1 MFSTDNHLQHVR
13 TSRPYRGALLWATVL
28 THADDD
34 GCYRPS
40 SFARLRRD
48 LATGGQEKASTAD
61 CHTAIRQAI
70 SQGILTPD
78 SDQTRLCL
86 AGAEVAA

>member
-1 MFSTDNHLQHVR
+1 MFDALAHLSRVR
-13 TSRPYRGALLWATVL
+13 TGKPYRAALLWATVL

-40 SFARLRRD
+40 SFAELRRA
-48 LATGGQEKASTAD
+48 LATGEQEKASTAD
-61 CHTAIRQAI
+61 CHTAIRQAV